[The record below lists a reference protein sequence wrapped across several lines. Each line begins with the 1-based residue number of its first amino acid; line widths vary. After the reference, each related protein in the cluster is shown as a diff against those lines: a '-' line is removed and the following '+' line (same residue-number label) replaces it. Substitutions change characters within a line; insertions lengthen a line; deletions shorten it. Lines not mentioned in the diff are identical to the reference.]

1 MNTRMDRI
9 AALGGVAYVVRSM
22 MAIFEAPLSDMDNV
36 RRPAVRRTS
45 RRREAVADARVP
57 GRQRGDGVRLGDP
70 PCHRSR
76 RLSSNVWLGGY

>member
-1 MNTRMDRI
+1 MEGDETATATHIASSVSGQLGRRAVMNTRMDRI

-45 RRREAVADARVP
+45 RRR
-57 GRQRGDGVRLGDP
+57 
-70 PCHRSR
+70 
-76 RLSSNVWLGGY
+76 